1 MEEVNKSKDSID
13 PVGIEGTKKILD
25 QLMNCICKMKIK
37 GGFGTGFFCKIPFR
51 KGTKKV
57 LMTNYHILNEKDFKE
72 NKVLNLTLNND
83 KETLIIDLEI
93 NREIYFNKEYDITI
107 LEIREKDN
115 IKDYLELDD
124 NLFQDNIEINYKN
137 ESIYILHYLSEK
149 EAKASYGL
157 LNNIN
162 KYIIDHNCSVDN
174 GSCGAPIL
182 NLQNN
187 KVIGIHNKGSK
198 NYNIGTL
205 LKFPL
210 KEFINRKEKMS
221 ININKKEYMIIKE
234 LENGGF
240 GKAYQVLNKLD
251 NKNYAIKVI
260 PIKDES
266 KEKIKSFEKEA
277 VILFKFNCDNII
289 KYYDYEKY
297 NNNIYILKEFCWG
310 DDLRSFINK
319 YINDNTLIEENILIN
334 IIKQLC
340 IGIKEIHDKKIIHR
354 DLKPENIFINENMN
368 IKIGDFG
375 ISKQFE
381 SYKAQI
387 KKNKFGKNDYVA
399 PEILNNEIYNEKSDI
414 WSLGCI
420 LYELFNLSIYF
431 KDKLFDEIKKINS
444 DIYNNKWQILIDS
457 LLQPDYKKR
466 FDINQVIQFLENEL
480 NNNDNIKKNI
490 IIGEIYIKKEDLNKN
505 IRIINSY
512 ENLKR
517 EGKLEDSV
525 DDWKYENEKEIK
537 ENIEIKLN
545 GKIIEFTYY
554 FRFNKEGKYIIEYSF
569 KNNLTKT
576 CYMFNGCKSLKN
588 LNLSNFNTQ
597 NVTNMSGMFFGCK
610 SLANL
615 NLTNFNTQ
623 NVTDMSSM
631 FYDCKS
637 IANLDLSNFNT
648 QNVTDMSSMFFGC
661 KSFTNLNL
669 SNFNTQNVTK
679 MNNMFYDCISLRNI
693 NLSNFNTQ
701 NVTEMNGMFFGC
713 YSLKKENIITKDN
726 NILNQLK

>member
-1 MEEVNKSKDSID
+1 MGQMQI
-13 PVGIEGTKKILD
+13 
-25 QLMNCICKMKIK
+25 
-37 GGFGTGFFCKIPFR
+37 
-51 KGTKKV
+51 
-57 LMTNYHILNEKDFKE
+57 
-72 NKVLNLTLNND
+72 
-83 KETLIIDLEI
+83 
-93 NREIYFNKEYDITI
+93 
-107 LEIREKDN
+107 
-115 IKDYLELDD
+115 
-124 NLFQDNIEINYKN
+124 
-137 ESIYILHYLSEK
+137 
-149 EAKASYGL
+149 
-157 LNNIN
+157 
-162 KYIIDHNCSVDN
+162 
-174 GSCGAPIL
+174 
-182 NLQNN
+182 
-187 KVIGIHNKGSK
+187 
-198 NYNIGTL
+198 
-205 LKFPL
+205 
-210 KEFINRKEKMS
+210 KMS
-221 ININKKEYMIIKE
+221 NVGYKIIKE
-234 LENGGF
+234 I
-240 GKAYQVLNKLD
+240 GKGASGRVVQVLNKND
-251 NKNYAIKVI
+251 NKYYAIKVI
-260 PIKDES
+260 PIKEEM
-266 KEKIKSFEKEA
+266 KNKIKFLQKEA
-277 VILFKFNCDNII
+277 EILSKFNCNNIV
-289 KYYDYEKY
+289 KYYDSSKD
-297 NNNIYILKEFCWG
+297 NDNIYILMEFCG
-310 DDLRSFINK
+310 GNNLRNFIDKNM
-319 YINDNTLIEENILIN
+319 NEHILIKEHILKN
-334 IIKQLC
+334 IIKQIC

-354 DLKPENIFINENMN
+354 DLKPENIFINENMI
-368 IKIGDFG
+368 IKLGDFG
-375 ISKQFE
+375 ISKQFD
-381 SYKAQI
+381 SYKTHALT
-387 KKNKFGKNDYVA
+387 KYRAGTDYYIA
-399 PEILNNEIYNEKSDI
+399 PEILKEGLYNEKCDI

-420 LYELFNLSIYF
+420 IYELFTLNVYYS
-431 KDKLFDEIKKINS
+431 DKFLDEIKKIDSN
-444 DIYNNKWQILIDS
+444 IYNNKWQILIDS
-457 LLQPDYKKR
+457 LLEKDYKKR

-554 FRFNKEGKYIIEYSF
+554 FRFNKKGKYIIEYSF

-669 SNFNTQNVTK
+669 SNFNTQNVTN

-713 YSLKKENIITKDN
+713 YSLKKENIIIKDN